1 MSRPIFAEVGSSFA
15 QSGGTCPAGWIVMQG
30 ERPTLE
36 HVAHDDGSW
45 VIAPVVVPSVVTMRQ
60 ARIAL
65 SRAGLIAQVEQALTA
80 MEGQAG
86 EEARIEWDYSSEVHR
101 NKPFVIG
108 LGAAVGLTDA
118 QIDELFITASG
129 IA

>member
-1 MSRPIFAEVGSSFA
+1 
-15 QSGGTCPAGWIVMQG
+15 
-30 ERPTLE
+30 
-36 HVAHDDGSW
+36 
-45 VIAPVVVPSVVTMRQ
+45 
-60 ARIAL
+60 
-65 SRAGLIAQVEQALTA
+65 

>member
-1 MSRPIFAEVGSSFA
+1 MRYYIDGAGRYLGGWDQNPPADATEVP
-15 QSGGTCPAGWIVMQG
+15 TPPADARQLW
-30 ERPTLE
+30 
-36 HVAHDDGSW
+36 DGSLW
-45 VIAPVVVPSVVTMRQ
+45 MEIPASIPPVVTMRQ

-65 SRAGLIAQVEQALTA
+65 SRAGLIAQVEQALAA

-101 NKPFVIG
+101 SKPFVVG
-108 LGAAVGLTDA
+108 LGAAIGLTDE
-118 QIDELFITASG
+118 QIDELFITAEG

>member
-1 MSRPIFAEVGSSFA
+1 
-15 QSGGTCPAGWIVMQG
+15 MQG